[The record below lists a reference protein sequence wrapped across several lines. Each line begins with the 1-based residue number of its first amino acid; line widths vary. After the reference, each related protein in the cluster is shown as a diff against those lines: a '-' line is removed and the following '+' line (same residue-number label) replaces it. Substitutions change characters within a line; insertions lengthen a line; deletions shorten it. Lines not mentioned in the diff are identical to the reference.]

1 MIVLESKVF
10 VVLST
15 TKGRQVSAFVHKP
28 STSKEYELDD
38 TETVLTGLCSYR
50 FLMSSKTVCGAVFYS
65 PSIHTQVDPVKFRV
79 GSCTPP
85 FASSTNLLKMG
96 LLVYTSIDSGV
107 LVIPSNINSPLLVEA
122 D

>member
-10 VVLST
+10 VGLSV
-15 TKGRQVSAFVHKP
+15 TKGRQMSAFVYKP
-28 STSKEYELDD
+28 SASREYELDD
-38 TETVLTGLCSYR
+38 TETVLTGLCCYR

-65 PSIHTQVDPVKFRV
+65 PAIHTQIDPVKFRV
-79 GSCTPP
+79 GSCSPP
-85 FASSTNLLKMG
+85 FSASTNLLKMG

-107 LVIPSNINSPLLVEA
+107 LVIPSNINSPILVEA